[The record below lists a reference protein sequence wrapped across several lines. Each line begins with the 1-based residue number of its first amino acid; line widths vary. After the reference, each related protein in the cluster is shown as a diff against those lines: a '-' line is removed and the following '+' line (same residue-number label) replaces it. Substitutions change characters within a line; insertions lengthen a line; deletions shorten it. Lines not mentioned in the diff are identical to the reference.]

1 MFGFIKKTNSGSAAV
16 GDAVKPAPVQPATAG
31 ATSDSIPSDLAP
43 RVQAALDRI
52 RPALQMDG
60 GDVELVGIDG
70 YSVKVRLT
78 GHCVGCPSAQM
89 TLQYGIERALRD
101 EIPELENVDAEF

>member
-1 MFGFIKKTNSGSAAV
+1 MFGFTKKASTAPEAAA
-16 GDAVKPAPVQPATAG
+16 DDVKSVPETAPVAG
-31 ATSDSIPSDLAP
+31 ETLADLAP
-43 RVQAALDRI
+43 RVEAALDRI

-60 GDVELVGIDG
+60 GNVELVSIDG
-70 YSVKVRLT
+70 YSVRVRLT

-101 EIPELENVDAEF
+101 EIPELENVEAEF

>member
-1 MFGFIKKTNSGSAAV
+1 MFGFIKKTNTEPAPAGEIATP
-16 GDAVKPAPVQPATAG
+16 DPKPAVEGTASG
-31 ATSDSIPSDLAP
+31 TFSDLAP
-43 RVQAALDRI
+43 RVEAVLGRI

-60 GDVELVGIDG
+60 GDVELVEIDG